1 MADTYW
7 SKNGKYIVDADGKF
21 IKCSHCPCSTVIV
34 FDCSKAP
41 GTLDVY
47 NYREGYKIG
56 TWVKCI
62 CSGPNTAGIFTIEY
76 KSACSEDDPNYD
88 NDYVNIIVNS
98 DGKMRVGD
106 ASTNNGSYGLHGG
119 VNYDDGGPTIYKV
132 TWPLGSV
139 NV

>member
-21 IKCSHCPCSTVIV
+21 IMCSHCPCSTVIV
-34 FDCSKAP
+34 FDCSQAP
-41 GTLDVY
+41 GALEVF
-47 NYREGYKIG
+47 NYREDYKMG
-56 TWVKCI
+56 TWVKCL
-62 CSGPNTAGIFTIEY
+62 CGPNDDGTFTIKY
-76 KSACSEDDPNYD
+76 KAACSEDDPNYV
-88 NDYVNIIVNS
+88 NEEVNIIVNS
-98 DGKMRVGD
+98 DGKMRVG
-106 ASTNNGSYGLHGG
+106 AHPENNGSYGTHGG